1 MKNMLIVCALFC
13 AQVQSTGIKI
23 ASPLSLTKA
32 MGSKG
37 EVQSHLGNK
46 GHINYGTS
54 FMGRLYYPISNR
66 EGCSAFFDTDF
77 KEDTDSIGNF
87 DKSGSSS
94 IEAEPILLLDHGSC
108 THVHKTKMA

>member
-1 MKNMLIVCALFC
+1 MN
-13 AQVQSTGIKI
+13 SNT
-23 ASPLSLTKA
+23 
-32 MGSKG
+32 G

-66 EGCSAFFDTDF
+66 EGCSKFFDTDF

-87 DKSGSSS
+87 AASGSDS
-94 IEAEPILLLDHGSC
+94 IQAEPIIMLDHGSC
-108 THVHKTKMA
+108 THVQKTKMA